1 MQAGPELGDDRLGIA
16 RHVVAVST
24 IVSRHRSIRQAGLVG
39 AAWGLGHTL
48 TVFVV
53 GGAIILFGWVMPAR
67 LGLAMEFAVAV
78 MLVLLGIGTIA
89 GLRRHHRHERGTH
102 SHTADDAVAW
112 LDRRFDGGTLYMLVR
127 PLLVGVVHGL
137 AGSAAV
143 ALLVMSAIGDPIWAL
158 VYLGVFGVGT
168 ILGMITP
175 ADLAKVE
182 RRRWHET
189 AVIQVAH
196 LLHELRSVSP
206 DTTVA
211 EALHTMGREDLNQ
224 LPVITAGRMEG
235 MLSRSH
241 ILQAL
246 QTRSELSM

>member
-1 MQAGPELGDDRLGIA
+1 MTGTIGIVALGFLLGMRHA
-16 RHVVAVST
+16 TDPDHVVAVST

-53 GGAIILFGWVMPAR
+53 GGAIVLFGWVMPAR

-78 MLVLLGIGTIA
+78 MLVLLGLGTIA

-102 SHTADDAVAW
+102 SHAADDAVAW

-158 VYLGVFGVGT
+158 VYLGVFGLGT
-168 ILGMITP
+168 ILGMMLIT
-175 ADLAKVE
+175 
-182 RRRWHET
+182 
-189 AVIQVAH
+189 
-196 LLHELRSVSP
+196 
-206 DTTVA
+206 
-211 EALHTMGREDLNQ
+211 ALIAM
-224 LPVITAGRMEG
+224 PFAMTAGRVPV
-235 MLSRSH
+235 LSR
-241 ILQAL
+241 AL
-246 QTRSELSM
+246 HAGAGVASVLFGLVLAYQIGFVNGLFGPTAIWDPR